1 MSVNQFKRF
10 SSSAGFTLIEVLVA
24 LIIVS
29 IGLLGLA
36 GLQAT
41 SVRFNQQAY
50 LRSQAVQQAYDMADR
65 IRANA
70 RGMWD
75 GNYDDIDGT
84 ESDPACIS
92 TNCSPADLADTDA
105 VAWNAQNAGVLPNG
119 SGTVTRDAAAA
130 AVVFNIAVNWSEGPD
145 AGDQR
150 SFTVSFRP

>member
-70 RGMWD
+70 VAAGEQEARRARDTLRVASAELALERAGEIVESRITSGDRDRLVDEFLRHLQD
-75 GNYDDIDGT
+75 G
-84 ESDPACIS
+84 PA
-92 TNCSPADLADTDA
+92 
-105 VAWNAQNAGVLPNG
+105 G
-119 SGTVTRDAAAA
+119 DAAGT
-130 AVVFNIAVNWSEGPD
+130 ST
-145 AGDQR
+145 R
-150 SFTVSFRP
+150 S